1 MVCIY
6 KNGDKEVWMTADG
19 EEYIAYV
26 ADKQV
31 GSFTLKSR
39 AIEALQRW

>member
-19 EEYIAYV
+19 EYIAYI

-39 AIEALQRW
+39 AIEALGRW